1 MHKWHATL
9 ALMLALISMSASA
22 APKVTVFAAASLSNA
37 ISDIAKV
44 YQKQTPHN
52 IQTSYAASSALARQI
67 EHGAP
72 VDIFISADTQWM
84 AYLQQ
89 KNLIEANSQVNLLGN
104 ELVLIAPRDRS
115 FNAKMRSDFNL
126 DAAFEGKLCTGDT
139 NSVPAGIYAKQ
150 ALQHFNW
157 WASIRPRIVAMQD
170 VRAALVSVE
179 RGECAAGIVYATDAK
194 ASSKVRVVADF
205 PPNSHAQIVYP
216 LALVKNANPYAQ
228 GFYQFLMS
236 DQARQIFNQYGFSRI
251 SIDKRP

>member
-1 MHKWHATL
+1 MFKLLTTL
-9 ALMLALISMSASA
+9 AFMLAFISVPASA

-37 ISDIAKV
+37 VSDIAKI

-52 IQTSYAASSALARQI
+52 IQTSFAASSALARQI

-84 AYLQQ
+84 TYLQQ
-89 KNLIEANSQVNLLGN
+89 KNLIQAASQVNLLGN
-104 ELVLIAPRDRS
+104 QLVLIAPKS
-115 FNAKMRSDFNL
+115 QPFNAKMRSDFNL
-126 DAAFEGKLCTGDT
+126 ATAFDGKLCTGDT

-150 ALQHFNW
+150 ALQYFSW
-157 WASIRPRIVAMQD
+157 WETIKPRIVAMQD

-205 PPNSHAQIVYP
+205 PANSHAEIVYP
-216 LALVKNANPYAQ
+216 LALVKNANPYAHD
-228 GFYQFLMS
+228 FYQFLMS
-236 DQARQIFNQYGFSRI
+236 DQARQIFNQYGFTTI
-251 SIDKRP
+251 SIDKRQ

>member
-1 MHKWHATL
+1 MHKWHVTL

-37 ISDIAKV
+37 ISDIAKI
-44 YQKQTPHN
+44 YQKQTLHS

-72 VDIFISADTQWM
+72 VDIFISADRQWM
-84 AYLQQ
+84 AYLQK
-89 KNLIEANSQVNLLGN
+89 KNLIQADSQVSLLGN
-104 ELVLIAPRDRS
+104 QLVLIAPKDQS
-115 FNAKMRSDFNL
+115 FNAEMRSDFNL
-126 DAAFEGKLCTGDT
+126 AAAFKGKLCTGDT

-157 WASIRPRIVAMQD
+157 WATIKPRIVAMQD

-179 RGECAAGIVYATDAK
+179 RGECGAGIVYATDAK
-194 ASSKVRVVADF
+194 ASSKVSVVADF
-205 PPNSHAQIVYP
+205 SPSSHAEIIYP
-216 LALVKNANPYAQ
+216 LALLKNANPYAQ

-236 DQARQIFNQYGFSRI
+236 DQAQQVFDQYGFSRI

>member
-1 MHKWHATL
+1 MFKLLTAL
-9 ALMLALISMSASA
+9 AIMLAFISVPASA

-37 ISDIAKV
+37 ISDIARV
-44 YQKQTPHN
+44 YQKQTLHN

-89 KNLIEANSQVNLLGN
+89 KSLIQADSQVSLLGN
-104 ELVLIAPRDRS
+104 RLVLIAPKGQS
-115 FNAKMRSDFNL
+115 FNAKMHSDFNL
-126 DAAFEGKLCTGDT
+126 AAAFEGKLCTGDT

-157 WASIRPRIVAMQD
+157 WATIKPRIVAMQD

-194 ASSKVRVVADF
+194 VSSRVSVVADF
-205 PPNSHAQIVYP
+205 PPSSHAEIVYP
-216 LALVKNANPYAQ
+216 LVLVKNANPHAQ
-228 GFYQFLMS
+228 GFYQFLLS
-236 DQARQIFNQYGFSRI
+236 DQARQIFNQYGFSRVTV
-251 SIDKRP
+251 DKRP

>member
-1 MHKWHATL
+1 MFKLLTA
-9 ALMLALISMSASA
+9 LALILAFISVPLSA

-37 ISDIAKV
+37 ISEIAKV
-44 YQKQTPHN
+44 YQKQTSHN
-52 IQTSYAASSALARQI
+52 IQTSYAASSSLARQI

-89 KNLIEANSQVNLLGN
+89 KNLIQADSQVSLLGN
-104 ELVLIAPRDRS
+104 QLVLIAPKGHS
-115 FNAKMRSDFNL
+115 FNAEMRSDFNL
-126 DAAFEGKLCTGDT
+126 AAAFDGKLCTGDT

-157 WASIRPRIVAMQD
+157 WASVKPRIVAMQD

-194 ASSKVRVVADF
+194 ASSRVSVVADF
-205 PPNSHAQIVYP
+205 PPNSHAEILYP
-216 LALVKNANPYAQ
+216 LALVKNANIYAQ

-251 SIDKRP
+251 NLDRRP